1 MNLQRK
7 ISHERNKTHVGE
19 VMEGL
24 VTGYDSER
32 KLYTLRSY
40 WNAPDDIDGN
50 LYFSSQNPLKTGM
63 IVKVKITSCFI
74 YDLLGEVVA

>member
-1 MNLQRK
+1 
-7 ISHERNKTHVGE
+7 

-24 VTGYDSER
+24 VTGYDEAK

-50 LYFSSQNPLKTGM
+50 IYFSSSEPLKNGE

-74 YDLLGEVVA
+74 YDLMGEAAK

>member
-1 MNLQRK
+1 MNEQRK
-7 ISHERNKTHVGE
+7 ISHEQNKKHVGE

-24 VTGYDSER
+24 VTGYDTKK

-50 LYFSSQNPLKTGM
+50 IYFSSPLKLSEGD
-63 IVKVKITSCFI
+63 VVQVRITSCFI
-74 YDLLGEVVA
+74 YDLMGEKVD